1 VTAFRIGNAPCSWG
15 TLEFDG
21 LGGES
26 VPYSQMLDELVDA
39 GYTGTELGDW
49 GYMPTDVN
57 ALRQE
62 LEKRHLTML
71 GAFVGTAFAHSDKH
85 AEGIERSLR
94 TAKLLADVASVGDSD
109 TRPFM
114 VLADENGSD
123 PKRTAAAGRVTPEL
137 TLDAEGLR
145 CFARGVDEIARRVH
159 DETGL
164 RTVVHH
170 HCAGFVET
178 SDEIEALLDATDPDR
193 VGLVFDTG
201 HYLLGNALREVDALE
216 GLRRFGDRIWY
227 VHFKDFDPTVAELA
241 RQNDWNYFEQ
251 LQHGVFC
258 ELGQG
263 RVDFPAVLAELRS
276 CDYRDWVLVEQDVL
290 PGMGAPGESARRNR
304 DYLRGIGV

>member
-1 VTAFRIGNAPCSWG
+1 
-15 TLEFDG
+15 
-21 LGGES
+21 
-26 VPYSQMLDELVDA
+26 M
-39 GYTGTELGDW
+39 
-49 GYMPTDVN
+49 
-57 ALRQE
+57 
-62 LEKRHLTML
+62 
-71 GAFVGTAFAHSDKH
+71 
-85 AEGIERSLR
+85 
-94 TAKLLADVASVGDSD
+94 
-109 TRPFM
+109 
-114 VLADENGSD
+114 
-123 PKRTAAAGRVTPEL
+123 
-137 TLDAEGLR
+137 
-145 CFARGVDEIARRVH
+145 
-159 DETGL
+159 
-164 RTVVHH
+164 HH